1 MRINNP
7 KFIIE
12 IQKALIG
19 WIPRNKKSFIGRTH
33 RNPRIHPSY
42 NFCDSPSKVIIQ
54 SSKWKFWN
62 FSELSL
68 SMNLE
73 IYLFFGH
80 ETGIVHR
87 HSSHSFLFLGF
98 FFGLSLD
105 GFFFF
110 PDFLFLE
117 SIVNFKGILQNW
129 NVHQGQK
136 RSNMV
141 IGQNKGHQSP
151 RKIQS
156 GIQGPKP
163 VGPIPSSSVLVWG
176 PNWTRI
182 SKI

>member
-68 SMNLE
+68 SMNSKT
-73 IYLFFGH
+73 YLFFGH

-117 SIVNFKGILQNW
+117 STVNFKGILQNW
-129 NVHQGQK
+129 NGHQGWK
-136 RSNMV
+136 EVKYGNRA
-141 IGQNKGHQSP
+141 K
-151 RKIQS
+151 
-156 GIQGPKP
+156 
-163 VGPIPSSSVLVWG
+163 
-176 PNWTRI
+176 
-182 SKI
+182 